1 MYMKKNFLAGI
12 FFFQFGLITLR
23 LNWWILLKKIFSL
36 SFFFLGNWVSKLWN
50 RFMCQQLFLY
60 SATVVAHPNS
70 SVVCWVQRINRH
82 ILCTWQTIS
91 LIIDVLVLHPT
102 DKPDSWAKFRS
113 QKVMKTSSPTSKRS
127 TENSLWGWFFVCV
140 YFFRSEN
147 NVEYLWK
154 WHTAQWQMP
163 KLSTIWIAISDNYSF
178 NTDKIPD
185 RFMIPNSSS
194 LSEMGKLTLTDSQT
208 CFTSSK
214 CDHPKTLTVW
224 CILPPKLLVSSV
236 KFFCLFFWEVL
247 ARITLLKWFNYNFPL
262 KRGSLS
268 DSKLF
273 FGN

>member
-1 MYMKKNFLAGI
+1 MSWCYIQQISRILEQNSEAKKSWKHLPQLLKGQQRTLSGDDSSSVFTFSDQKTMWNIYENDTQLSDRC
-12 FFFQFGLITLR
+12 QSLVLFGLPFQTT
-23 LNWWILLKKIFSL
+23 ILSIQTRFQTD
-36 SFFFLGNWVSKLWN
+36 LW
-50 RFMCQQLFLY
+50 
-60 SATVVAHPNS
+60 
-70 SVVCWVQRINRH
+70 
-82 ILCTWQTIS
+82 
-91 LIIDVLVLHPT
+91 
-102 DKPDSWAKFRS
+102 
-113 QKVMKTSSPTSKRS
+113 
-127 TENSLWGWFFVCV
+127 
-140 YFFRSEN
+140 
-147 NVEYLWK
+147 
-154 WHTAQWQMP
+154 
-163 KLSTIWIAISDNYSF
+163 
-178 NTDKIPD
+178 
-185 RFMIPNSSS
+185 S

>member
-1 MYMKKNFLAGI
+1 MSWCYIQQISRILEQNSEAKKSWKHLP
-12 FFFQFGLITLR
+12 Q
-23 LNWWILLKKIFSL
+23 LLK
-36 SFFFLGNWVSKLWN
+36 G
-50 RFMCQQLFLY
+50 QQR
-60 SATVVAHPNS
+60 T
-70 SVVCWVQRINRH
+70 
-82 ILCTWQTIS
+82 
-91 LIIDVLVLHPT
+91 
-102 DKPDSWAKFRS
+102 
-113 QKVMKTSSPTSKRS
+113 
-127 TENSLWGWFFVCV
+127 LWGWFFVCV

-224 CILPPKLLVSSV
+224 CISPPKLLVSSV
-236 KFFCLFFWEVL
+236 KFLFVL
-247 ARITLLKWFNYNFPL
+247 L
-262 KRGSLS
+262 GSS
-268 DSKLF
+268 
-273 FGN
+273 G

>member
-1 MYMKKNFLAGI
+1 MKQI
-12 FFFQFGLITLR
+12 Y
-23 LNWWILLKKIFSL
+23 
-36 SFFFLGNWVSKLWN
+36 VSAVVS
-50 RFMCQQLFLY
+50 LY
-60 SATVVAHPNS
+60 SDTVVAHPTC

-102 DKPDSWAKFRS
+102 DKPDSWAKFTS
-113 QKVMKTSSPTSKRS
+113 QKVMKTSSPTPERS

-147 NVEYLWK
+147 NAEYLWK

-163 KLSTIWIAISDNYSF
+163 RLSTIWIAISDNYSF

-185 RFMIPNSSS
+185 RFMIPNSSH

-214 CDHPKTLTVW
+214 CDHPKNFACVMYS
-224 CILPPKLLVSSV
+224 PPKLLVSYV
-236 KFFCLFFWEVL
+236 KFFCLFSSVKFL
-247 ARITLLKWFNYNFPL
+247 ARITLLKWCNCNFPH

-273 FGN
+273 LEISC

>member
-1 MYMKKNFLAGI
+1 MKKNFLAGI

>member
-1 MYMKKNFLAGI
+1 MNFIKKNFLPI
-12 FFFQFGLITLR
+12 
-23 LNWWILLKKIFSL
+23 
-36 SFFFLGNWVSKLWN
+36 FFFLGNWVSKLWN

-70 SVVCWVQRINRH
+70 SVVCWVQRIYRH

-224 CILPPKLLVSSV
+224 CISPPKLLVSSV
-236 KFFCLFFWEVL
+236 KFFCLFFLEVL

-268 DSKLF
+268 DSKFFLEISCLF
-273 FGN
+273 GTSTFDMGI

>member
-1 MYMKKNFLAGI
+1 MKQI
-12 FFFQFGLITLR
+12 Y
-23 LNWWILLKKIFSL
+23 
-36 SFFFLGNWVSKLWN
+36 VSAVVS
-50 RFMCQQLFLY
+50 LY
-60 SATVVAHPNS
+60 SGTVVAHPTC

-102 DKPDSWAKFRS
+102 DKPDSWAKFTS
-113 QKVMKTSSPTSKRS
+113 QKVMKTSSPTPERS

-163 KLSTIWIAISDNYSF
+163 RLSTIWIAISDNYSF

-185 RFMIPNSSS
+185 RFMIPNSSH
-194 LSEMGKLTLTDSQT
+194 LGEMGKLTLTDSQDMFHKLKMWPPKKL
-208 CFTSSK
+208 CL
-214 CDHPKTLTVW
+214 CDVFAPKTFGFFCENSSV
-224 CILPPKLLVSSV
+224 CSSV
-236 KFFCLFFWEVL
+236 KFL
-247 ARITLLKWFNYNFPL
+247 ARITLLKWCNCNFPH

-273 FGN
+273 LEISC

>member
-1 MYMKKNFLAGI
+1 MKQI
-12 FFFQFGLITLR
+12 Y
-23 LNWWILLKKIFSL
+23 
-36 SFFFLGNWVSKLWN
+36 VSAVVS
-50 RFMCQQLFLY
+50 LY
-60 SATVVAHPNS
+60 SGTVVAHPTC

-102 DKPDSWAKFRS
+102 DKPDSWAKFTS
-113 QKVMKTSSPTSKRS
+113 QKVMKTSSPTPERS

-163 KLSTIWIAISDNYSF
+163 RLSTIWIAISDNYSF

-185 RFMIPNSSS
+185 RFMIPNPSH
-194 LSEMGKLTLTDSQT
+194 LREMGKLTLTDSQT

-224 CILPPKLLVSSV
+224 CIRPQNFWFLLWNSSVCSSV
-236 KFFCLFFWEVL
+236 KFL
-247 ARITLLKWFNYNFPL
+247 ARIAILKWCNCNFPH

-273 FGN
+273 LEISC

>member
-1 MYMKKNFLAGI
+1 
-12 FFFQFGLITLR
+12 
-23 LNWWILLKKIFSL
+23 
-36 SFFFLGNWVSKLWN
+36 
-50 RFMCQQLFLY
+50 MCQQLFLY

-154 WHTAQWQMP
+154 WHTAQWQ
-163 KLSTIWIAISDNYSF
+163 NYLDCHF
-178 NTDKIPD
+178 
-185 RFMIPNSSS
+185 R
-194 LSEMGKLTLTDSQT
+194 Q
-208 CFTSSK
+208 
-214 CDHPKTLTVW
+214 
-224 CILPPKLLVSSV
+224 
-236 KFFCLFFWEVL
+236 LFFQY
-247 ARITLLKWFNYNFPL
+247 RQ
-262 KRGSLS
+262 
-268 DSKLF
+268 DSRQIYDPELELPQWN
-273 FGN
+273 G

>member
-1 MYMKKNFLAGI
+1 MSWCYIQQISRILEQNSEAKKSWKHLP
-12 FFFQFGLITLR
+12 Q
-23 LNWWILLKKIFSL
+23 LLK
-36 SFFFLGNWVSKLWN
+36 G
-50 RFMCQQLFLY
+50 QQR
-60 SATVVAHPNS
+60 T
-70 SVVCWVQRINRH
+70 
-82 ILCTWQTIS
+82 
-91 LIIDVLVLHPT
+91 
-102 DKPDSWAKFRS
+102 
-113 QKVMKTSSPTSKRS
+113 
-127 TENSLWGWFFVCV
+127 LWGWFFVCV

>member
-1 MYMKKNFLAGI
+1 MKKNFLARI

-23 LNWWILLKKIFSL
+23 LNWWILLKKISPYL
-36 SFFFLGNWVSKLWN
+36 FFFWEIEWVSYETDLWVSSC
-50 RFMCQQLFLY
+50 FS

-185 RFMIPNSSS
+185 RFMIPNWAPSVKWVNS
-194 LSEMGKLTLTDSQT
+194 LWQTVRHVSQAQNVTTQKLWL
-208 CFTSSK
+208 
-214 CDHPKTLTVW
+214 CDVYCPQNFW
-224 CILPPKLLVSSV
+224 FLLWNSSV
-236 KFFCLFFWEVL
+236 CSSGKFWL
-247 ARITLLKWFNYNFPL
+247 
-262 KRGSLS
+262 G
-268 DSKLF
+268 
-273 FGN
+273 